1 MHYIDNNR
9 VSRDTFVRPSISRD
23 KKSRQEKFET
33 SINPKVLTI
42 DSDLVIILTEKISIT
57 NYARVHDAL
66 KLVLLEIRLIW

>member
-1 MHYIDNNR
+1 M
-9 VSRDTFVRPSISRD
+9 RPSISRD